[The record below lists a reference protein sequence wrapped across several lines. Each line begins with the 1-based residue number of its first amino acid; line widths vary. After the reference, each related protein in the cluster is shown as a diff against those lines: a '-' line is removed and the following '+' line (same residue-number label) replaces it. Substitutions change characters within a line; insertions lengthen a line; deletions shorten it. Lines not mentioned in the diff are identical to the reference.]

1 MKFRNRI
8 SLTGLLLGG
17 ASLYLATSVSVSASS
32 DKRWDFRVFLDD
44 KEIGFHTVRLFAT
57 ADEKKV
63 QIDARFDVRFLFLKA
78 YYYEHQ
84 TEEIWKGTCL
94 TNLRSDTDDNG
105 KKLFLRA
112 QPVSNGVQLTTHG
125 GEQELE
131 GCVRS
136 FAYWD
141 PQLLSAGRLLNTQT
155 GEYQAADIN
164 YLGESPIEIQ
174 GVLYEAY
181 QYRLM
186 VDGKNIDLWY
196 TPEMD
201 WLALQT
207 TVRGGRRL
215 SYYPAK
221 QTLQ

>member
-1 MKFRNRI
+1 M
-8 SLTGLLLGG
+8 GLLLGG
-17 ASLYLATSVSVSASS
+17 ASLYLATSISVSAATE
-32 DKRWDFRVFLDD
+32 KRWDFRVFLDD
-44 KEIGFHTVRLFAT
+44 KEIGFHTVRLSGK
-57 ADEKKV
+57 ADEV
-63 QIDARFDVRFLFLKA
+63 RVLVDARFDVRFLFLKA

-84 TEEIWKGTCL
+84 TEEIWKGACL

-112 QPVSNGVQLTTHG
+112 QPIGSGMQLKTHV
-125 GEQELE
+125 GEKEIE

-136 FAYWD
+136 FAYWN
-141 PQLLSAGRLLNTQT
+141 PELLSAGRLLNTQT
-155 GEYQAADIN
+155 GEYQVVSIS
-164 YLGESPIEIQ
+164 YLGESPIEID
-174 GVLYEAY
+174 GVMYEAY
-181 QYRLM
+181 KYRLL
-186 VDGKNIDLWY
+186 VENKNIDLWY

-207 TVRGGRRL
+207 TVRGGRQL